1 MDPTAIGPPAA
12 RDRLGDTVRT
22 EIARR
27 PIRWAGLPDIGP
39 SVPIVV
45 VTFARSL
52 GPGATIAETASRCH
66 LPDPDLCPRP
76 PGRPARRPVPEI
88 DDLARSQSRY

>member
-12 RDRLGDTVRT
+12 RDRLGDTVRA

-52 GPGATIAETASRCH
+52 GPGG
-66 LPDPDLCPRP
+66 PR
-76 PGRPARRPVPEI
+76 GV
-88 DDLARSQSRY
+88 QSRRLTTWLVLNLDIEEQPFSSW